1 MGQITGSG
9 CMLGT
14 AITVFAGA
22 TRHEA
27 VDSQD
32 KSLIHSHLVQGKD
45 FLVSTLA
52 AVLVYTI
59 AGQVAG
65 ARDDVKGSG
74 TFRSA
79 FIDEL
84 GNMTRDHVAKLAKM
98 EIVNVE

>member
-22 TRHEA
+22 SRHDA
-27 VDSQD
+27 VATGDAS
-32 KSLIHSHLVQGKD
+32 SHHSHLVRGDD
-45 FLVSTLA
+45 FLISVLA

-59 AGQVAG
+59 AGQLAG
-65 ARDDVKGSG
+65 ERGDVKGSG

-84 GNMTRDHVAKLAKM
+84 GNVTRDDVMRLANF
-98 EIVNVE
+98 ELVNVD